1 MAAGT
6 ASRNIGI
13 WGYDQAQDASNRVAE
28 LLGNTQ
34 TNALNALGTG
44 RTNSLAALE
53 QGYAAAAPQYQA
65 AIERL
70 DPYAQSGLR
79 ALGTYEDSLGLNGQ
93 AGYDSTVNAYRASP
107 GYQRRVDEATDAV
120 ARKASALGALGSGNT
135 MQAISDRANAL
146 ADEDYGRWQGQVQ
159 GLAGMGQQTAAT
171 QSGIQ
176 QNLGN
181 LLAQQGRDVSNVW
194 GTTAGQESGLYQ
206 NLAGLG
212 ANNIWNAANAGL
224 SAVQTGQ
231 KNAADAVAS
240 RNSMTTNII
249 GSGLSLLT
257 LGMGSPLAA
266 GLMAGGTAAAAKR

>member
-13 WGYDQAQDASNRVAE
+13 WGYDQAQDARQQVAD
-28 LLGNTQ
+28 LLNNTQ

-65 AIERL
+65 AIDRL

-93 AGYDSTVNAYRASP
+93 AGYDNTVNAYRASP

-135 MQAISDRANAL
+135 MQAISDRANYL

-224 SAVQTGQ
+224 NAVQTGQ

-240 RNSMTTNII
+240 RNSMTANII
-249 GSGLSLLT
+249 GSGLNLLT